1 MMMRFRV
8 VGAMLAATVATGTL
22 IYPAVST
29 AQFSGSFSFLKA
41 VKDRDGT
48 KVTEQISKP
57 GSGAIII
64 NTRDPGTGEAALHLV
79 TKGRDMVWLNFLLAK
94 GADPNIRDGQGN
106 TPLYL
111 ATQIGW
117 AEGVSLL
124 LDARAL
130 VDQANNGGETPLI
143 RAVQNRDM
151 TVVRLLL
158 AAGANPAKH
167 DTGAGM
173 SARDYAVRDPR
184 ASLILKTLDEAHP
197 RGKATIGPN

>member
-1 MMMRFRV
+1 MRAILAV
-8 VGAMLAATVATGTL
+8 LLGTGALLAPTAS
-22 IYPAVST
+22 Y
-29 AQFSGSFSFLKA
+29 AQFSGSFNFLKA

-48 KVTEQISKP
+48 KVTEIIGKP
-57 GSGAIII
+57 GSGSIII
-64 NTRDPGTGEAALHLV
+64 DTRDAATGEAALHIV
-79 TKGRDMVWLNFLLAK
+79 TKGRDIVWLNFLLAK
-94 GADPNIRDGQGN
+94 GANPNVRDGQGN
-106 TPLYL
+106 TPLYV
-111 ATQIGW
+111 ASQIGW

-124 LDARAL
+124 LDRRAS
-130 VDQANNGGETPLI
+130 VDQPNNGGETPLI

-173 SARDYAVRDPR
+173 SARDYATRDPR
-184 ASLILKTLDEAHP
+184 ASLILKTLDEAKP